1 MFKWLKK
8 YFIPHEGNDYR
19 PHFLRY
25 QTITLLLFAVI
36 VIEVGFLVQV
46 FVVFDQTKFLASVLP
61 GVLTSLTNDAR
72 AENNLPPLAG
82 NPLLDEAARRKAEDM
97 ATLGYF
103 AHTSPSGVTPWSW
116 LSQVG
121 YRYAAAGENLAV
133 NFFDSEDVAEAW
145 MNSPSH
151 RANIVRSDFTE
162 IGIGVAKGTY
172 QGRSTVFVAQ
182 FFGKPLTA
190 YAALPTPEGI
200 PDASNGAGGTPA
212 SPPANVGATPE
223 PSPAPGTTPPSAPL
237 LSEGGDRGGNP
248 PTPLTV
254 LGSEASVKTE
264 SLAPNP
270 IKTSLQKTLTSP
282 RQSISYVYLM
292 VALLLI
298 LAILLTFFIRI
309 ERQHPAFLARGAALF
324 AVVALLL
331 FVDMRIRN
339 FETEVPDNLGDL
351 TANVIYAAE

>member
-8 YFIPHEGNDYR
+8 YFIPHEGNDFQ
-19 PHFLRY
+19 PHFLRH

-36 VIEVGFLVQV
+36 VIELGFLVQV
-46 FVVFDQTKFLASVLP
+46 FIVFDKTKFLAAVLP

-97 ATLGYF
+97 AALEYF
-103 AHTSPSGVTPWSW
+103 AHTSPSGVTPWSL

-162 IGIGVAKGTY
+162 IGVGIAKGTY
-172 QGRSTVFVAQ
+172 QGRNTIFVAQ

-190 YAALPTPEGI
+190 FAAPAEAEPALPTP
-200 PDASNGAGGTPA
+200 TP
-212 SPPANVGATPE
+212 T
-223 PSPAPGTTPPSAPL
+223 PSPIPSPTSVATAPPPPSL
-237 LSEGGDRGGNP
+237 NV
-248 PTPLTV
+248 V
-254 LGSEASVKTE
+254 LGEEAPQKAE
-264 SLAPNP
+264 APAQNP
-270 IKTSLQKTLTSP
+270 VRTSLEKALTSP
-282 RQSISYVYLM
+282 RQSVGYVYFM
-292 VALLLI
+292 VAVPLI

-309 ERQHPAFLARGAALF
+309 ERQHQAFLARGAALF
-324 AVVALLL
+324 AVVVLLL

-339 FETEVPDNLGDL
+339 LQTEVPNNMGDL
-351 TANVIYAAE
+351 TANVIYASE